1 MKPLVVLDTSV
12 AMSWVLPDE
21 DQEASL
27 ELRTRAIEQ
36 DTLRLLVPPIFWSE
50 ISNVLTMSVRR
61 SRIDLSFA
69 EQALDALQNFGID
82 EYDVMPKESISLAIT
97 TQTSAY
103 DAQYLVLAQRFSA
116 TLWTLDRRLGQ
127 VAKLH
132 GIAVETEN

>member
-97 TQTSAY
+97 TQTSAD

-116 TLWTLDRRLGQ
+116 TL
-127 VAKLH
+127 
-132 GIAVETEN
+132 